1 MYYWR
6 DYCFPGEPA
15 GLNPAQKRK
24 EVGTI
29 ATEEIYS
36 QRLTCGK
43 RTYFF
48 NLKEQ
53 ASGTRFIDIVES
65 KYEREDNSHQR
76 VRLVIFEDHI
86 DEFVQALVEA
96 ARRLKED

>member
-1 MYYWR
+1 M
-6 DYCFPGEPA
+6 
-15 GLNPAQKRK
+15 
-24 EVGTI
+24 GTI

-36 QRLTCGK
+36 QRISCGK

-53 ASGTRFIDIVES
+53 SSGTRFIDIVES
-65 KYEREDNSHQR
+65 KYERQDDSHQR
-76 VRLVIFEDHI
+76 VRLMIFEDHI
-86 DEFVQALVEA
+86 DEFVRALSET

>member
-1 MYYWR
+1 M
-6 DYCFPGEPA
+6 
-15 GLNPAQKRK
+15 
-24 EVGTI
+24 VTI

-36 QRLTCGK
+36 QK

-53 ASGTRFIDIVES
+53 TSGTRFIDIVES
-65 KYEREDNSHQR
+65 KYERTEDRHHR

-86 DEFVQALVEA
+86 DEFVQALSEIA
-96 ARRLKED
+96 KKLKEA

>member
-1 MYYWR
+1 M
-6 DYCFPGEPA
+6 A
-15 GLNPAQKRK
+15 
-24 EVGTI
+24 TI

-36 QRLTCGK
+36 QKISCGK

-65 KYEREDNSHQR
+65 KYERNEDRHHR

-86 DEFVQALVEA
+86 DEFLEGLSEVAE
-96 ARRLKED
+96 RLKKS

>member
-1 MYYWR
+1 
-6 DYCFPGEPA
+6 
-15 GLNPAQKRK
+15 
-24 EVGTI
+24 VGTI

-65 KYEREDNSHQR
+65 KYERENDSHQR

>member
-1 MYYWR
+1 L
-6 DYCFPGEPA
+6 DFS
-15 GLNPAQKRK
+15 RK
-24 EVGTI
+24 NLKGVGTI

-36 QRLTCGK
+36 KRISCGK

-65 KYEREDNSHQR
+65 QYNREADRHNR
-76 VRLVIFEDHI
+76 VRLVVFEDHI
-86 DEFVQALVEA
+86 DEFLDALGEVSDQ
-96 ARRLKED
+96 LKSK

>member
-1 MYYWR
+1 VR
-6 DYCFPGEPA
+6 
-15 GLNPAQKRK
+15 
-24 EVGTI
+24 TI

-36 QRLTCGK
+36 KKIACGK

-65 KYEREDNSHQR
+65 QYNRGEDRHQR
-76 VRLVIFEDHI
+76 IRLVIFEDHI
-86 DEFVQALVEA
+86 DEFVQALQEA
-96 ARRLKED
+96 AAELKNK

>member
-1 MYYWR
+1 M
-6 DYCFPGEPA
+6 
-15 GLNPAQKRK
+15 
-24 EVGTI
+24 GTI

-36 QRLTCGK
+36 QKIACGK

-65 KYEREDNSHQR
+65 KYERNEDTHHR

-86 DEFVQALVEA
+86 DEFVQALTEA
-96 ARRLKED
+96 ARKLKET

>member
-1 MYYWR
+1 M
-6 DYCFPGEPA
+6 
-15 GLNPAQKRK
+15 
-24 EVGTI
+24 VTI

-36 QRLTCGK
+36 QKIMCGK

-53 ASGTRFIDIVES
+53 TSGTRFIDIVES
-65 KYEREDNSHQR
+65 KYERAEDRHQR

-86 DEFVQALVEA
+86 DEFVEALGEVA
-96 ARRLKED
+96 TRLKESST

>member
-1 MYYWR
+1 M
-6 DYCFPGEPA
+6 A
-15 GLNPAQKRK
+15 
-24 EVGTI
+24 TI

-36 QRLTCGK
+36 QKISCGK

-65 KYEREDNSHQR
+65 KYERNEDRHHR
-76 VRLVIFEDHI
+76 VRLLIFEDHI
-86 DEFVQALVEA
+86 DEFIEALSETSE
-96 ARRLKED
+96 RLKSM

>member
-1 MYYWR
+1 M
-6 DYCFPGEPA
+6 
-15 GLNPAQKRK
+15 
-24 EVGTI
+24 GTI

-36 QRLTCGK
+36 QRIACGK

-53 ASGTRFIDIVES
+53 SSGTRFIDIVES
-65 KYEREDNSHQR
+65 KYERQDDSHQR
-76 VRLVIFEDHI
+76 VRLMIFEDHI
-86 DEFVQALVEA
+86 DEFIQALTET

>member
-1 MYYWR
+1 
-6 DYCFPGEPA
+6 
-15 GLNPAQKRK
+15 
-24 EVGTI
+24 VGTI

-36 QRLTCGK
+36 KKIACGK

-65 KYEREDNSHQR
+65 QYSRGEDRHHR
-76 VRLVIFEDHI
+76 IRLVIFEDHI
-86 DEFVQALVEA
+86 DEFVKALQEVA
-96 ARRLKED
+96 DKLKSR

>member
-1 MYYWR
+1 
-6 DYCFPGEPA
+6 
-15 GLNPAQKRK
+15 
-24 EVGTI
+24 VGTI

-36 QRLTCGK
+36 QRISCGK

-53 ASGTRFIDIVES
+53 SSGTRFIDIVES
-65 KYEREDNSHQR
+65 KYERQDDSHQR
-76 VRLVIFEDHI
+76 VRLMIFEDHI
-86 DEFVQALVEA
+86 DEFVRALSET

>member
-1 MYYWR
+1 M
-6 DYCFPGEPA
+6 GA
-15 GLNPAQKRK
+15 
-24 EVGTI
+24 I

-36 QRLTCGK
+36 QKIACGK

-65 KYEREDNSHQR
+65 KYERTEDTHHR

-86 DEFVQALVEA
+86 DEFVQALTEA
-96 ARRLKED
+96 ANKLKET

>member
-1 MYYWR
+1 
-6 DYCFPGEPA
+6 
-15 GLNPAQKRK
+15 LLKTK
-24 EVGTI
+24 EVVTI

-36 QRLTCGK
+36 QKIMCGK

-65 KYEREDNSHQR
+65 KYERAEDRHQR

-86 DEFVQALVEA
+86 DEFVEALGEVAE
-96 ARRLKED
+96 RLKNI

>member
-1 MYYWR
+1 
-6 DYCFPGEPA
+6 
-15 GLNPAQKRK
+15 
-24 EVGTI
+24 VVTI

-36 QRLTCGK
+36 QKIMCGK

-65 KYEREDNSHQR
+65 KYERAEDRHQR

-86 DEFVQALVEA
+86 DEFAEALGEVAE
-96 ARRLKED
+96 RLKNGQT